1 MDGTVKSSK
10 DVEENEK
17 KDKKRREEMGL
28 SFLNNL
34 NESFIR
40 KKVEE
45 ERIKQEGI
53 TNIKIH
59 EDPANKS
66 NLCFLK
72 KLIFE
77 LLIACPIKA

>member
-10 DVEENEK
+10 EIEEIEK
-17 KDKKRREEMGL
+17 REKKRREEMGL

-45 ERIKQEGI
+45 EK
-53 TNIKIH
+53 
-59 EDPANKS
+59 
-66 NLCFLK
+66 LK
-72 KLIFE
+72 
-77 LLIACPIKA
+77 